1 MEKVENKSSTS
12 FVCLTIYYYYINY
25 IYININM
32 YRLERLKGGGAFLE
46 GWKKRKKGG
55 DTSTF
60 STSLKN
66 INYFLYNQLVERLK
80 PVFNLVQPFQLV
92 IKKGT
97 KP

>member
-1 MEKVENKSSTS
+1 
-12 FVCLTIYYYYINY
+12 
-25 IYININM
+25 
-32 YRLERLKGGGAFLE
+32 LE

-66 INYFLYNQLVERLK
+66 INYSLYNQLVERLK
-80 PVFNLVQPFQLV
+80 PVSNLVQPFQLV